1 MSLKKLKVAQAE
13 IVKTS
18 GGELPVRGL
27 SLSDITLLVERHR
40 LVVEDMFA
48 KYKSGTAKVEDFD
61 EQSFAA
67 VLLKEAPGLVAE
79 VICVASDSELDEESI
94 NIAKKLSLPE
104 QIEAIHKIGSA
115 TFKSEQ
121 DLGNVVSVVIQ
132 MFNGATK
139 ALTNLRV

>member
-18 GGELPVRGL
+18 GGDLPVRGL

-40 LVVEDMFA
+40 PVVEDLFD
-48 KYKSGTAKVEDFD
+48 KYKSGSVKVEDID
-61 EQSFAA
+61 EQSFAV
-67 VLLKEAPGLVAE
+67 VLLREAPRLVAE

-94 NIAKKLSLPE
+94 DIANKLALPE
-104 QIEAIHKIGSA
+104 QIDAIHKIGNA